1 MLAVRFVHL
10 IIPNFF
16 APISE
21 FLRAPF
27 RTRAMRIRQL
37 TEAMLWNVFSEALYG
52 AHDQSNVVLGA
63 AGICA
68 SVAVYVPPD

>member
-1 MLAVRFVHL
+1 
-10 IIPNFF
+10 
-16 APISE
+16 
-21 FLRAPF
+21 
-27 RTRAMRIRQL
+27 MRIRQL